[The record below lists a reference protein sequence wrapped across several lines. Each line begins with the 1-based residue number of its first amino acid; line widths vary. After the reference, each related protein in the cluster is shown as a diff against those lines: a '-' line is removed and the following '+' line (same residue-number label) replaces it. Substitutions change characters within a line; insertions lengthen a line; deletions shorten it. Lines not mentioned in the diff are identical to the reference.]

1 MLTLQSLSSSSYEES
16 KRSFSSI
23 MACQSV
29 DEVKALLCAHLGLNA
44 TSSVFITP
52 YNATAYGIYDGS
64 RDTFSNWSW
73 AMASHHPNRSSVLN
87 CPKVID
93 QVTSLSMEDRVRAMI
108 AAGIINSARI
118 TANSNIT
125 GMDSDLFTGMP
136 DVKGNLIEDIPML
149 QLLLSMEYFLNTPE
163 ATIEGYAKSEYMGL
177 FLYVC
182 KKENARITS
191 ELRPDPRE
199 VVKRITVPA
208 LKPKETL
215 QDYAARYSSMTHP
228 AVNVKELSE
237 NLHDAVDEQ
246 IKSKGQSFYYLM
258 QALEEA
264 EALGLKGRKPF

>member
-1 MLTLQSLSSSSYEES
+1 
-16 KRSFSSI
+16 
-23 MACQSV
+23 
-29 DEVKALLCAHLGLNA
+29 
-44 TSSVFITP
+44 
-52 YNATAYGIYDGS
+52 
-64 RDTFSNWSW
+64 
-73 AMASHHPNRSSVLN
+73 
-87 CPKVID
+87 
-93 QVTSLSMEDRVRAMI
+93 MEDRVRAMI

-125 GMDSDLFTGMP
+125 GVDSDLFTHMP
-136 DVKGNLIEDIPML
+136 DGRGQLIEDVQFL
-149 QLLLSMEYFLNTPE
+149 QLALSMEYFLNTPE
-163 ATIEGYAKSEYMGL
+163 ATVEGYAKSEYMGL

-246 IKSKGQSFYYLM
+246 IKSKGQSFYNLM